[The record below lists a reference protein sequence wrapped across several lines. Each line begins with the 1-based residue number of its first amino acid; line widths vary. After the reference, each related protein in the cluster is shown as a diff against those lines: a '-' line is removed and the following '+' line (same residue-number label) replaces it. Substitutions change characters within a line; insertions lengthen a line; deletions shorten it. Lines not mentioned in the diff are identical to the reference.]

1 MKRIYLQKII
11 QHNTICYIGKANPQD
26 LVKVATKIDVG
37 EVQDAQRPLNKK
49 RLREIGTYI
58 ESEKG
63 ILPNTLTLATKDKR
77 FAVKSLDEN
86 TYFIN
91 FPSTKEEFLEY
102 KDAIDVMDGQ
112 HRLYSFWDD
121 FRKIKDDVNYEI
133 GFTLYI
139 EPSIDD
145 RRRIFISC
153 NEKQEKVSGNLL
165 MWFRKRLG
173 MLNEEDAELIALVE
187 DLNNDTPL
195 KGRIIMSAEK
205 IKNGI
210 KAKEIIAIF
219 KKPKFK
225 DMSVYDR
232 PFTRQEKFEVIRKYL
247 KAWENVVGFSFQ
259 TPRKEDG
266 AATKIAGIRYML
278 LLLPYIW
285 QRTLEAQKKPKDFEE
300 FFVSILGDLISCY
313 CVPKEKFFTCDDNK
327 LWFRDRTATEEFVKE
342 GIKNL
347 QKVSTE
353 KFDPF
358 AS

>member
-1 MKRIYLQKII
+1 MKRIYLQKIV

-26 LVKVATKIDVG
+26 LVKVATKIEVG
-37 EVQDAQRPLNKK
+37 EIQDAQRPLNKK
-49 RLREIGTYI
+49 RLREIGIYI
-58 ESEKG
+58 ESDKG

-77 FAVKSLDEN
+77 FDVKALDEN
-86 TYFIN
+86 TYFID
-91 FPSTKEEFLEY
+91 FPNTKDEFPKYE
-102 KDAIDVMDGQ
+102 DAIEVMDGQ

-139 EPSIDD
+139 EPTLED

-173 MLNEEDAELIALVE
+173 MLNEEDAELLTLVE
-187 DLNNDTPL
+187 DLNNNTPL

-219 KKPKFK
+219 KKPKFR
-225 DMSVYDR
+225 DMSVYER
-232 PFTRQEKFEVIRKYL
+232 PFTRPEKFEVIRKYL

-259 TPRKEDG
+259 NPRKEDG
-266 AATKIAGIRYML
+266 AATKTAGLRYML

-285 QRTLEAQKKPKDFEE
+285 QRTLDAQKKPKDFEE
-300 FFVSILGDLISCY
+300 FFTSMLTELIGCY
-313 CVPKEKFFTCDDNK
+313 CVSKDKFFTCDENK
-327 LWFRDRTATEEFVKE
+327 LCFRDRTATEEFVKE
-342 GIKNL
+342 SVKKL
-347 QKVSTE
+347 QKRSTE
-353 KFDPF
+353 RFDPF